1 MKKRIL
7 MLTLVLMIVLS
18 SFSVVFGIDKSN
30 INYLDINSLSATQ
43 YAKNLALEKAQE
55 LENNGYR
62 AIIILTG
69 SGGTDLY
76 FQVFGV
82 LSSRIMHITYDD
94 NGAYINKGNSMYEA
108 DAKASVWFGKTSGTN
123 SITYGEA
130 SFENLVSGSNRGIV
144 LCNTVLYEGYVND
157 SNNKGS
163 IIYDPTPPLNV
174 YVKIKA
180 GQQLNLVYENSVRN
194 QVLKSVDTTDN
205 VVLNFWVSKDGKP
218 SSLSAGQVA
227 DSWFNRIDIN
237 SIPYMPE
244 LDEGEMYSI
253 GLYGK
258 STSNIPFLPDSN
270 IVTNEATFEIDITK
284 CQYSVTSTLT
294 GLPIDAGTIDTTETG
309 PPASNG
315 NQIPGLVDM
324 DETKD
329 GISRSDYQEGI
340 VGDIEYQFDRL
351 ISFIKLPFTI
361 LLSFFVNL
369 GDIIQYALGS
379 VGALTGSLKSLYGI
393 LPASIAYLMTF
404 AITITIFKLIFGR

>member
-18 SFSVVFGIDKSN
+18 SFSMVFGAT
-30 INYLDINSLSATQ
+30 INYITPNTNEHASAQLQYAITDLQNQYDTVIAFVHQNNATQ
-43 YAKNLALEKAQE
+43 IYVIGYDDSTAQE
-55 LENNGYR
+55 YLHLAPNGSEYYVTNKTEPGTI
-62 AIIILTG
+62 ASSSFYQIYTQVASYTDPVKYGLYNAFIPSTNIISCNRPIYGLDYVSRLTT
-69 SGGTDLY
+69 GTI
-76 FQVFGV
+76 Q
-82 LSSRIMHITYDD
+82 
-94 NGAYINKGNSMYEA
+94 
-108 DAKASVWFGKTSGTN
+108 
-123 SITYGEA
+123 
-130 SFENLVSGSNRGIV
+130 
-144 LCNTVLYEGYVND
+144 ND
-157 SNNKGS
+157 W
-163 IIYDPTPPLNV
+163 TPPALNV

-180 GQQLNLVYENSVRN
+180 GQQLNLVYDNSVRN

-205 VVLNFWVSKDGKP
+205 VILNFWVSKDGKP

-253 GLYGK
+253 GLFGK
-258 STSNIPFLPDSN
+258 SNSGINLPF
-270 IVTNEATFEIDITK
+270 VEQGEVNEATFEIDITK
-284 CQYSVTSTLT
+284 CQYSVTSTMT
-294 GLPIDAGTIDTTETG
+294 GLPIDAGTLDPTVSG
-309 PPASNG
+309 PPATN